1 MGNKFHPQCFVC
13 TYCRKVSKLWFYLWY
28 FHSMQCLYSFCK
40 TSLILSA
47 RSSKTVS
54 TRRTRGTSSRTA
66 LTASRSYLATT
77 ATLTTAKNKTQKPLK
92 NAVVNNL
99 PQKEL
104 TPNKWTR
111 YILFQVIEATLFS
124 LTKNCLCGFESTVK
138 AKSLPPNPSEA
149 QAIAASNFP
158 AEFREF

>member
-13 TYCRKVSKLWFYLWY
+13 TYCRKVNKLWFYLWY

-111 YILFQVIEATLFS
+111 YILFQVIERHSF
-124 LTKNCLCGFESTVK
+124 
-138 AKSLPPNPSEA
+138 
-149 QAIAASNFP
+149 FP
-158 AEFREF
+158 Y